1 MQTAD
6 ADAKQARRRTARA
19 ARAAYV
25 GQLTPAART
34 TLETAL
40 AAVVQP
46 LTALAVRPASY
57 AAQGPEIDPVHIEKA
72 MGPHAF
78 PRVSGDTLFFHLAEW
93 SALSPGFGGIPE
105 PAASAPLITP
115 DLLLVPLLATTLDGR
130 RLGQG
135 GGFYD
140 RTLNR
145 LRAETRLVAIGLAWD
160 MQIVD
165 DLPVDAWDER
175 LDYVATPTRLVDC
188 RNWR

>member
-46 LTALAVRPASY
+46 MTRQALRPASY
-57 AAQGPEIDPVHIEKA
+57 AAQGAEVDPVHIEKA
-72 MGPHAF
+72 IGPHAF

-105 PAASAPLITP
+105 PAANAPLVTP
-115 DLLLVPLLATTLDGR
+115 DLVLVPLLAATPDGR

-140 RTLNR
+140 RTLHR
-145 LRAETRLVAIGLAWD
+145 LRAEIRLLAIGLAWD

-165 DLPVDAWDER
+165 DLPVDPWDER
-175 LDYVATPTRLVDC
+175 LDYIATPTRLVDC
-188 RNWR
+188 ANWR